1 MWQHLEVEDLLLYH
15 KEKILLYY
23 KEKIHESGRA
33 FVLRE
38 VHHEECARRLNE
50 KYGAN
55 FTWKQTYNKYH
66 KLKGEWKV
74 IMEAKSAR
82 GAGFDDVQKK
92 ITYDEIEVVKMK
104 AKGDKK
110 AKYYNVPIPLYDEM
124 EFVFTGKHATG
135 EFSVIEAPF
144 DRSGRQE
151 DDAVGNVN
159 LDQEPADLNG
169 DSSQHDFDTLPESD
183 SPNPVGS
190 KRRHEEKEKEK
201 KEKEKKW
208 KWARQGV
215 PIFMQALSEAVSFT
229 HGGTDPYEGI
239 YKAIEDM
246 DEYPLPARLDLLTY
260 LAQNRHI
267 ASMLKGRQEE
277 TFKQWVARW
286 VAGHYP
292 L

>member
-1 MWQHLEVEDLLLYH
+1 MVGNGVMWQHLEVEDLLNYH

-50 KYGAN
+50 KYGTN

-74 IMEAKSAR
+74 IMEAKSAK
-82 GAGFDDVQKK
+82 GASFDDVQKK
-92 ITYDEIEVVKMK
+92 IIYDEIEVVKMK
-104 AKGDKK
+104 TKGDKK

-124 EFVFTGKHATG
+124 EFVFMGKHATG

-144 DRSGRQE
+144 VSSTRQE
-151 DDAVGNVN
+151 DDLTGNF
-159 LDQEPADLNG
+159 DPTQEPADLNG
-169 DSSQHDFDTLPESD
+169 DPSQHDSDTHPESD

-190 KRRHEEKEKEK
+190 KRKHE
-201 KEKEKKW
+201 EKEKKW
-208 KWARQGV
+208 KWAKQGV
-215 PIFMQALSEAVSFT
+215 PIFMQALSEAVSFA
-229 HGGTDPYEGI
+229 HGNDPHEGI
-239 YKAIEDM
+239 FKAIEDM
-246 DEYPLPARLDLLTY
+246 DEHPLPVRLDLLTY

-267 ASMLKGRQEE
+267 ASMLKGRREE